1 MNWEEANQLWSTVR
15 NPSKGK
21 PLGNNTRLYP
31 KVEFIFPRGRVVI
44 GYEIQLHGNTII
56 TVFPD
61 DSQILDSCGWKTVT
75 TKERLNKWALT
86 ETYTIPGTSQKLNRY
101 YLFQRNFDWYIR
113 DIKLNT
119 IRRFF
124 DEMVLVNETSNT
136 RIQIT
141 FNYPQG
147 IV

>member
-21 PLGNNTRLYP
+21 PLGNNTRLY
-31 KVEFIFPRGRVVI
+31 KNGSEFFIT
-44 GYEIQLHGNTII
+44 LHNNIII

-61 DSQILDSCGWKTVT
+61 DSQVLDSCGWKTVT

-124 DEMVLVNETSNT
+124 DGMVLVNETSNT